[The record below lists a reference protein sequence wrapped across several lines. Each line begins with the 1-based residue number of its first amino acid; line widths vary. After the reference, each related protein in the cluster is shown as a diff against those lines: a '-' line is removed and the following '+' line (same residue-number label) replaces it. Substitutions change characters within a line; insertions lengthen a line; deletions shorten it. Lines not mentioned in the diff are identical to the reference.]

1 VQHHNDI
8 NRKEDIQMQDNEKL
22 EAGAASDLN
31 AKLDCVFDV
40 DKKTGVPCL
49 KLRKIKRHKTYCV
62 FWSEGSLT
70 CYDAFNFKKAIGNR
84 LDDELIILW
93 NNAKNRL
100 GKKAEFMHGGVT
112 GTMTHIP
119 HDLALSVFNAIKDR
133 FANALKAI

>member
-1 VQHHNDI
+1 MT
-8 NRKEDIQMQDNEKL
+8 EEKTQI
-22 EAGAASDLN
+22 ADGVASLLN
-31 AKLDCVFDV
+31 AELDCVFDV

-49 KLRKIKRHKTYCV
+49 KLRKIKRHKTYCI

-70 CYDAFNFKKAIGNR
+70 CYDAFNFKNAIGNR

-100 GKKAEFMHGGVT
+100 SKKAKFMRGGVT

>member
-1 VQHHNDI
+1 
-8 NRKEDIQMQDNEKL
+8 MNEEKTQIA
-22 EAGAASDLN
+22 AGIASELN
-31 AKLDCVFDV
+31 AELDCVFDV

-49 KLRKIKRHKTYCV
+49 KLRKIKKHKTYCI

-70 CYDAFNFKKAIGNR
+70 CYDAFNFKNAIGNR

-100 GKKAEFMHGGVT
+100 SKKAEFMRGGVT

-119 HDLALSVFNAIKDR
+119 HDLALSVFKTIKDR

>member
-1 VQHHNDI
+1 
-8 NRKEDIQMQDNEKL
+8 MQTETQKA
-22 EAGAASDLN
+22 AGLTSGLSAE
-31 AKLDCVFDV
+31 LDCVFDI

-49 KLRKIKRHKTYCV
+49 KLRKIKRHKTYCI
-62 FWSEGSLT
+62 FWSEGTLT
-70 CYDAFNFKKAIGNR
+70 CYDAFNFKQAIGNR

-100 GKKAEFMHGGVT
+100 GKKAEFMRGGVT

-133 FANALKAI
+133 FTNTLKAI

>member
-1 VQHHNDI
+1 
-8 NRKEDIQMQDNEKL
+8 MNEKI
-22 EAGAASDLN
+22 EQASAGVASELN
-31 AKLDCVFDV
+31 AELDCVFDV

-49 KLRKIKRHKTYCV
+49 KLRKIKRHKTYCI

-70 CYDAFNFKKAIGNR
+70 CYDAFNFKNAIGNR

-119 HDLALSVFNAIKDR
+119 HDLA
-133 FANALKAI
+133 

>member
-1 VQHHNDI
+1 MKT
-8 NRKEDIQMQDNEKL
+8 KETQQPL
-22 EAGAASDLN
+22 GVASDLN
-31 AKLDCVFDV
+31 AELDCVFDV

-62 FWSEGSLT
+62 FWSEGTLT
-70 CYDAFNFKKAIGNR
+70 CYDAFNFKNAIGNR
-84 LDDELIILW
+84 LDDELAILW
-93 NNAKNRL
+93 DNARNRL
-100 GKKAEFMHGGVT
+100 GKKAEFVHGGVT

>member
-1 VQHHNDI
+1 
-8 NRKEDIQMQDNEKL
+8 M
-22 EAGAASDLN
+22 
-31 AKLDCVFDV
+31 
-40 DKKTGVPCL
+40 
-49 KLRKIKRHKTYCV
+49 KLRKIKRHKTYCI

-70 CYDAFNFKKAIGNR
+70 CYDAFNFKNAIGNR

-100 GKKAEFMHGGVT
+100 GKKAEFVHGGVT

-133 FANALKAI
+133 FANALKASNTKRKACCPTDFNLITGIKAMSETQKQAEAASHLTQELGL

>member
-1 VQHHNDI
+1 MTE
-8 NRKEDIQMQDNEKL
+8 KETQ
-22 EAGAASDLN
+22 ASDGVASLLN
-31 AKLDCVFDV
+31 AELDCVFDV

-49 KLRKIKRHKTYCV
+49 KLRKIKRHKTYCI

-70 CYDAFNFKKAIGNR
+70 CYDAFNFKNAIGNR

-100 GKKAEFMHGGVT
+100 SKKAKFMRGGVT

>member
-1 VQHHNDI
+1 
-8 NRKEDIQMQDNEKL
+8 MQTETQKA
-22 EAGAASDLN
+22 AGLTSGLSAE
-31 AKLDCVFDV
+31 LDCVFDI

-49 KLRKIKRHKTYCV
+49 KLRKIKRHKTYCI
-62 FWSEGSLT
+62 FWSEGTLT
-70 CYDAFNFKKAIGNR
+70 CYDAFNFKQAIGNR

-100 GKKAEFMHGGVT
+100 GKKAEFMRGGVT